1 MRITVRNARFQEL
14 EALLANRNKRHRT
27 GEFLVQGVRPITL
40 ALAQGW
46 VPAQVLVRQGELSSW
61 ASEVARSHQVIE
73 MAPELM
79 AELGEQDTAPEVLLV
94 CTIPADDLGRADG
107 DLALVLD
114 RPSSPGNLGTAIRSA
129 DAFGA
134 HAVIVAGHAAD
145 PYDPQAVRAT
155 TGSLF
160 AVPVV
165 RVAGVDEVAGWAQGR
180 QLVGLDES
188 GTALLHEVD
197 LRGPTALVVGNEKSG
212 LSEAWRSACTVLAR
226 IPMDGTASSLNAA
239 NAATVALYEASR
251 QRRG

>member
-1 MRITVRNARFQEL
+1 LKITVRNARFQEL
-14 EALLANRNKRHRT
+14 EALLVNRNKRHRA
-27 GEFLVQGVRPITL
+27 GEFVIQGVRPISV

-46 VPAQVLVRQGELSSW
+46 PVSQVLVTQGPLSSW
-61 ASEVARSHQVIE
+61 ASDIAAKHPVVEV
-73 MAPELM
+73 APELM
-79 AELGEQDTAPEVLLV
+79 AELGGQDTAPEVLLV
-94 CTIPADDLGRADG
+94 GRIPADDLARVDG
-107 DLALVLD
+107 DLVVVLD

-134 HAVIVAGHAAD
+134 DGVIVTGHAAD
-145 PYDPQAVRAT
+145 PFDPQAVRAT

-165 RVAGVDEVAGWAQGR
+165 RVGGVDAVAEWAAGR

-188 GTALLHEVD
+188 GTAVLHEVD

-226 IPMDGTASSLNAA
+226 IPMGGTASSLNAA
-239 NAATVALYEASR
+239 SATTVALYEAAR
-251 QRRG
+251 QRLG